1 MPIKS
6 RMIDEKIKELASRKA
21 QFESELVT
29 ASLELERLQSAV
41 VKGTADTD
49 SLVAAQTRVNAM
61 SQTISAFD
69 SQLAALDA
77 DLISQKKLETKKEV
91 FSKIKVLDDDAEKA
105 GRHFIKLYSDTENLS
120 YARFGEMASLVAR
133 IADLK
138 ADFGRC
144 VNLLIPNVDKLK
156 SRHSPELETELD
168 NLIAELQN
176 ICKLSV
182 LRSDTG
188 FSARSYPTDS
198 DSAFRLPNVPLSDWI
213 WTSIRRIRE
222 REQEKL
228 TTEKKTGFFQQMFN

>member
-6 RMIDEKIKELASRKA
+6 RMIEEKIKELASRKA
-21 QFESELVT
+21 QFENELES
-29 ASLELERLQSAV
+29 ANLELERLQSAI

-49 SLVAAQTRVNAM
+49 TLVAAQTKVNVIQ
-61 SQTISAFD
+61 QTIAAFE
-69 SQLAALDA
+69 SQFHALDA
-77 DLISQKKLETKKEV
+77 DLVAQKNLEMKKEV
-91 FSKIKVLDDDAEKA
+91 FSKIKILDDDAEKA
-105 GRHFIKLYSDTENLS
+105 GRHFIKLYSDTESLS
-120 YARFGEMASLVAR
+120 YARFAEMASICAR

-144 VNLLIPNVDKLK
+144 VNSLIPNVDKLK
-156 SRHSPELETELD
+156 SRHSPELETELND
-168 NLIAELQN
+168 LISELQN
-176 ICKLSV
+176 TCKLSV
-182 LRSDTG
+182 LRSDVG

-228 TTEKKTGFFQQMFN
+228 TTEKKTGFWD